1 MAIEGRVTFIAPVY
15 VYGCTGSIVKVVGQV
30 SKESNLWSPERQPLL
45 DALLASPD
53 VESVLRLSIVEGTGG
68 SPRIVAATIAIV
80 ESLPTYVVSHA
91 LLDAKRRVE
100 AIVGSEVEIFVE
112 PDLVKDPARTD
123 PPTDV
128 IVIRA
133 SD

>member
-1 MAIEGRVTFIAPVY
+1 M
-15 VYGCTGSIVKVVGQV
+15 VKVVNHV
-30 SKESNLWSPERQPLL
+30 AEASSSWSPERQPLL
-45 DALLASPD
+45 DALLGSPD
-53 VESVLRLSIVEGTGG
+53 VEAVLRLSIVEGAEG

-91 LLDAKRRVE
+91 LSDAKRRVE
-100 AIVGSEVEIFVE
+100 AIVGSDVEIFVE
-112 PDLVKDPARTD
+112 PDLVKDPTRTE

-128 IVIRA
+128 IVIKA

>member
-1 MAIEGRVTFIAPVY
+1 M
-15 VYGCTGSIVKVVGQV
+15 
-30 SKESNLWSPERQPLL
+30 
-45 DALLASPD
+45 DALLDSPD
-53 VESVLRLSIVEGTGG
+53 IEAVLRLRVVEGVEGDA
-68 SPRIVAATIAIV
+68 RVVAASVSIV

-91 LLDAKRRVE
+91 LLDAKRRLE
-100 AIVGSEVEIFVE
+100 AVLGAGVEIFVE
-112 PDLVKDPARTD
+112 PDLVKDPSRIE

>member
-1 MAIEGRVTFIAPVY
+1 MRVVKHVAKAS
-15 VYGCTGSIVKVVGQV
+15 GS
-30 SKESNLWSPERQPLL
+30 WSPERQPLL
-45 DALLASPD
+45 DALLGSPD
-53 VESVLRLSIVEGTGG
+53 VEAVLRLSIVEGAEG

-91 LLDAKRRVE
+91 LLDAKRRVQ
-100 AIVGSEVEIFVE
+100 AIVGADVEIFVE
-112 PDLVKDPARTD
+112 PDLVKDPTRTE

-128 IVIRA
+128 IVIKA

>member
-1 MAIEGRVTFIAPVY
+1 MVEKDPV
-15 VYGCTGSIVKVVGQV
+15 
-30 SKESNLWSPERQPLL
+30 WSPERQPLL

-53 VESVLRLSIVEGTGG
+53 IESVLRLSVVEASGG
-68 SPRIVAATIAIV
+68 KPRIVAASVAIV

-91 LLDAKRRVE
+91 LLDAKRRLA
-100 AIVGSEVEIFVE
+100 AIVGDGVEIFVE
-112 PDLVKDPARTD
+112 PDLVKDPSRTE

>member
-1 MAIEGRVTFIAPVY
+1 M
-15 VYGCTGSIVKVVGQV
+15 

>member
-1 MAIEGRVTFIAPVY
+1 VHGVDTEGGSWVTEA
-15 VYGCTGSIVKVVGQV
+15 
-30 SKESNLWSPERQPLL
+30 SNSWNVERQPLL
-45 DALLASPD
+45 DALLDSPD
-53 VESVLRLSIVEGTGG
+53 IESVLRLSIVEGTGG
-68 SPRIVAATIAIV
+68 KPRIVAASVAMV

-100 AIVGSEVEIFVE
+100 AIVGQDVEIFVE
-112 PDLVKDPARTD
+112 PDLVKDPARTE

-128 IVIRA
+128 IVIKA